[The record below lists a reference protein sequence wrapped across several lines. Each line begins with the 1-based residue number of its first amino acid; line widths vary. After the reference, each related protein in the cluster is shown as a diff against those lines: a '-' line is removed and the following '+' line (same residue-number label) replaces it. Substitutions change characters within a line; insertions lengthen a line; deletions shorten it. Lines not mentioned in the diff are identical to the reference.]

1 MARLRGGLHERL
13 GCPDQV
19 AWHLPFAGLAGLVA
33 SLIEQGHGLLHAA
46 HDGLR
51 HRSQPQRDGVVGT
64 GLEKRGTPRR
74 GLGKLFG
81 CQLQAG
87 AVGHQAG
94 PPRMQLRQ
102 PVHLRQRRGILLAF
116 RETFDLFEIAH
127 QFRAAELDLFACAA
141 RAGRIGVDGHG
152 WMISGR
158 RAHERVWQCTSRL
171 PSRRVAAW
179 PAGLHTLRFSQAF
192 RGRGQAANTAAERL
206 DVDPLVAS
214 HARPSLP
221 VQQPRI
227 LIVDPEGSS
236 GLPYAALSARLQPF
250 EVRVE
255 QSLEVAIGM
264 LSRDSWDLGVV
275 TARAG
280 AAADVLHAALKKAD
294 PQLPMVVIDTRPNID
309 TARACL
315 QAGAGDYL
323 DIARAEA
330 ELEAALARLLTEA
343 RRKAAE
349 EVLRRAVERP
359 YSFDGFLGES
369 PAMRQV
375 YSIID
380 RIATSSVDVLVTGET
395 GTGKELVA
403 RAIHSRS
410 RRNAGPFVPV
420 DCGAIP
426 DALMESELFGHER
439 GAFTGADA
447 RRMGLVEFAD
457 GGTLFLDE
465 VGELPL
471 PLQAK
476 LLRVLQ
482 ERRVRRVGARLE
494 NAVDVRVIAATSR
507 NVEQMVERGEFRRDL
522 LYRINVVRIDLPPLR
537 LRGDDIGLLAEF
549 FANRA
554 AQEMG
559 RRINGLSTD
568 VYQVLRSYHWPG
580 NVRELQNVVRRA
592 IAMTQSSVAGVDDLP
607 DEVVAAAGRTTAA
620 AGYFAQ
626 RAEHVARFENQ
637 YLNDLLSRHAGDV
650 SAAARDARLP
660 RGTLYRL
667 MKSHGLDGATF
678 RK

>member
-1 MARLRGGLHERL
+1 MYHRQSIG
-13 GCPDQV
+13 
-19 AWHLPFAGLAGLVA
+19 A
-33 SLIEQGHGLLHAA
+33 SC
-46 HDGLR
+46 R
-51 HRSQPQRDGVVGT
+51 P
-64 GLEKRGTPRR
+64 
-74 GLGKLFG
+74 
-81 CQLQAG
+81 
-87 AVGHQAG
+87 
-94 PPRMQLRQ
+94 
-102 PVHLRQRRGILLAF
+102 
-116 RETFDLFEIAH
+116 
-127 QFRAAELDLFACAA
+127 RAAAAYFA
-141 RAGRIGVDGHG
+141 
-152 WMISGR
+152 
-158 RAHERVWQCTSRL
+158 
-171 PSRRVAAW
+171 
-179 PAGLHTLRFSQAF
+179 FSSAF

-206 DVDPLVAS
+206 DVVPPVAS
-214 HARPSLP
+214 PARLSHP

-227 LIVDPEGSS
+227 LIVDSEGST
-236 GLPYAALSARLQPF
+236 GLPYAKLSARLQPF

-255 QSLEVAIGM
+255 KSLDAAIGT

-275 TARAG
+275 TARSGPTAER
-280 AAADVLHAALKKAD
+280 LHAALKNAD

-330 ELEAALARLLTEA
+330 ELEDALVRLLTES

-359 YSFDGFLGES
+359 YSFDDFLGES

-375 YSIID
+375 YSVID

-403 RAIHSRS
+403 RAIHARS
-410 RRNAGPFVPV
+410 RRSAGPFVPV

-447 RRMGLVEFAD
+447 RRIGLVEFAD
-457 GGTLFLDE
+457 GGTFFLDE

-507 NVEQMVERGEFRRDL
+507 NVDQMVDRGEFRRDL

-537 LRGDDIGLLAEF
+537 ARGDDIGLLAEF

-559 RRINGLSTD
+559 RRVNGLSTD

-592 IAMTQSSVAGVDDLP
+592 LAMTQSSVVGVDDLP
-607 DEVVAAAGRTTAA
+607 DELVATAGRSSAA
-620 AGYFAQ
+620 VGYFAQ
-626 RAEHVARFENQ
+626 RAEHMARCEQ
-637 YLNDLLSRHAGDV
+637 HSLSDLLTRHSGDV

-667 MKSHGLDGATF
+667 MKAHGLDGAAF
-678 RK
+678 RTRVDPS

>member
-1 MARLRGGLHERL
+1 
-13 GCPDQV
+13 
-19 AWHLPFAGLAGLVA
+19 
-33 SLIEQGHGLLHAA
+33 
-46 HDGLR
+46 
-51 HRSQPQRDGVVGT
+51 
-64 GLEKRGTPRR
+64 
-74 GLGKLFG
+74 
-81 CQLQAG
+81 
-87 AVGHQAG
+87 
-94 PPRMQLRQ
+94 
-102 PVHLRQRRGILLAF
+102 
-116 RETFDLFEIAH
+116 
-127 QFRAAELDLFACAA
+127 
-141 RAGRIGVDGHG
+141 
-152 WMISGR
+152 
-158 RAHERVWQCTSRL
+158 
-171 PSRRVAAW
+171 
-179 PAGLHTLRFSQAF
+179 
-192 RGRGQAANTAAERL
+192 
-206 DVDPLVAS
+206 
-214 HARPSLP
+214 

-227 LIVDPEGSS
+227 LIVDPEGGT
-236 GLPYAALSARLQPF
+236 GLPYARLTARLQPF

-255 QSLEVAIGM
+255 TSLESAVAT
-264 LSRDSWDLGVV
+264 LACDSWDLGIV

-280 AAADVLHAALKKAD
+280 STADGMHAAVKQAD
-294 PQLPMVVIDTRPNID
+294 PQLPVVVIDWRPNID

-315 QAGAGDYL
+315 QAGAGEYL
-323 DIARAEA
+323 DLASAES
-330 ELEAALARLLTEA
+330 ELEQSVGRLLAES
-343 RRKAAE
+343 RRTAAT

-359 YSFDGFLGES
+359 YSFAGFLGES
-369 PAMRQV
+369 PPMREV

-380 RIATSSVDVLVTGET
+380 RIATSAVDVLVTGET

-403 RAIHSRS
+403 RAIHACS
-410 RRNAGPFVPV
+410 RRRAGPFVPV

-447 RRMGLVEFAD
+447 RRMGLVECAD

-494 NAVDVRVIAATSR
+494 NAVDVRVVAATSR
-507 NVEQMVERGEFRRDL
+507 PIDQMVERGEFRRDL

-537 LRGDDIGLLAEF
+537 ARGDDIGLLAEF

-559 RRINGLSTD
+559 RRVNGLSTD
-568 VYQVLRSYHWPG
+568 AYQVLRSYHWPG

-592 IAMTQSSVAGVDDLP
+592 IAMTQSAVAGVDDLP
-607 DEVVAAAGRTTAA
+607 DDLVAAAGRTTAA

-626 RAEHVARFENQ
+626 RAEHMARFETQ
-637 YLNDLLSRHAGDV
+637 YLHDLLTRHAGDV

-667 MKSHGLDGATF
+667 MKAHSLDGATF